1 MMIEGRGSAGRIA
14 WSLDTLNNAFRHS
27 ANDAGTVSMT
37 PAHIK
42 GASVRNGCPLCHQ
55 AKEAVRGNNET

>member
-27 ANDAGTVSMT
+27 VKDAGTVAMT

-42 GASVRNGCPLCHQ
+42 SASVGNDCPLCHQ
-55 AKEAVRGNNET
+55 ANEAVRGN